1 MTSLLLKILIKSE
14 AMKYSNLT
22 PAQIEL
28 LNLLQHK
35 EATDYFDSLKK
46 VHYLGTYCVETDM
59 VELSASQYVHE
70 LLFAIQKIAIE
81 YDVLKS

>member
-1 MTSLLLKILIKSE
+1 MKSE
-14 AMKYSNLT
+14 IMKYSNLT
-22 PAQIEL
+22 LAQKEL

-35 EATDYFDSLKK
+35 EAADFFDSLKK
-46 VHYLGTYCVETDM
+46 VHYLGTYCVEKDM

-81 YDVLKS
+81 HNVLKENRSK